1 MSTDKGFIK
10 FMKVEIMKKTKAFC
24 LVAVLA
30 VSALLLSAVNAW
42 AVSEEAQRHFD
53 RGMAAVEMAKSPADY
68 APAIKEFEQAIR
80 LAPDWPDVYYKLGMA
95 QEKAGRYR
103 DAITRLRQYLRLA
116 PNASD
121 AATVKSL
128 INKSEFKAEQEIT
141 KEDALKIFGSLSDT
155 TKWRLVGGSP
165 MYMNWVRGFRKE
177 GDKIVITWIFDI
189 KNRTTQSSGWPMES
203 RLGGKTFS
211 LRFLIGFSNFCS
223 QPNCDAGA
231 QYIFEIVSK
240 QKVHVKAVEY
250 TPKMKGIEE
259 EWRNYE
265 FEYIRQ

>member
-1 MSTDKGFIK
+1 
-10 FMKVEIMKKTKAFC
+10 MKKVKVLY
-24 LVAVLA
+24 LVVVLA
-30 VSALLLSAVNAW
+30 VSVLLLSAAY
-42 AVSEEAQRHFD
+42 AQTISEEAQRYFD
-53 RGMAAVEMAKSPADY
+53 RGMAAVEIAKSPDDY

-80 LAPDWPDVYYKLGMA
+80 LAPDWPDVYYKLGMV
-95 QEKAGRYR
+95 QEKAGKYR
-103 DAITRLRQYLRLA
+103 DAIISFRQYQRLA

-128 INKSEFKAEQEIT
+128 INKLEFKAEQEIT
-141 KEDALKIFGSLSDT
+141 KEDALEIFSSLSDT

-165 MYMNWVRGFRKE
+165 MYMRWVRGLRKE
-177 GDKIVITWIFDI
+177 GDKIAITYIYDI
-189 KNRTTQSSGWPMES
+189 KNWTTRSLSSPMES
-203 RLGGKTFS
+203 SLGGKTFS
-211 LRFLIGFSNFCS
+211 LRHLIGFQNFCS
-223 QPNCDAGA
+223 QPDCDAGA

-240 QKVHVKAVEY
+240 RKVHVKAVEY